1 MNTNIENLVLQLF
14 EIGAVKF
21 GSFELKSG
29 IISPIYIDLRVIVS
43 YPQVLETV
51 ADLMWNKI
59 ADYDFDIICG
69 VPYTALPMATAIS
82 LKYGKPMVMR
92 RKEAKDYGTKKIIEG
107 HFLAKQKC
115 LIIED
120 LITSGMSIFETIE
133 PLEQEGL
140 VVKNIVVLL
149 NREQGGQKNLESKGY
164 HLTSVLSMTELLDI
178 LLTQNKINEKTF
190 AEINNFIKH
199 NKIKK

>member
-43 YPQVLETV
+43 YPKVLGVV

-82 LKYGKPMVMR
+82 LKYDKPMVMR
-92 RKEAKDYGTKKIIEG
+92 RKEAKDYGTKK
-107 HFLAKQKC
+107 LLK
-115 LIIED
+115 D
-120 LITSGMSIFETIE
+120 IFWE
-133 PLEQEGL
+133 
-140 VVKNIVVLL
+140 
-149 NREQGGQKNLESKGY
+149 NRS
-164 HLTSVLSMTELLDI
+164 
-178 LLTQNKINEKTF
+178 
-190 AEINNFIKH
+190 
-199 NKIKK
+199 

>member
-43 YPQVLETV
+43 YPKVLGVV

-133 PLEQEGL
+133 PLEREGL
-140 VVKNIVVLL
+140 LVKDIVVLL
-149 NREQGGQKNLESKGY
+149 NREQGGEENLESKGY
-164 HLTSVLSMTELLDI
+164 HLTSVLSMTELLNI
-178 LLTQNKINEKTF
+178 LLEQNKIDEKTF
-190 AEINNFIKH
+190 AEINNFIKQ
-199 NKIKK
+199 NQIKK